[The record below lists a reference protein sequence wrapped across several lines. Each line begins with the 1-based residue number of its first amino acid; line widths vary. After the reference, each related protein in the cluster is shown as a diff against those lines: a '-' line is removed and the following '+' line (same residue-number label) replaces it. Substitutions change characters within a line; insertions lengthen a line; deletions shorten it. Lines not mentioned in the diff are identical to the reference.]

1 MIAAR
6 GSSRNRTDGT
16 MWLVNSQDITLQIA
30 SRGDAQAIAALSRD
44 LIECGLGWEY
54 RPERIRELIAARDT
68 VTIVARDGDR
78 VVGFAIMSFGD
89 EYAHLVLMAVRPA
102 GQRRGIARRMTQW
115 LIETAKTAGIASI
128 HLELRAQNKDGFAF
142 YRALGFSETLR
153 LPGYYRGRETAI
165 RMIRV
170 LRPPG
175 ATAPIWGPP
184 KR

>member
-1 MIAAR
+1 MCA
-6 GSSRNRTDGT
+6 
-16 MWLVNSQDITLQIA
+16 VNSQDITLQLA
-30 SRGDAQAIAALSRD
+30 ARSDAQAIAALSRD

-54 RPERIRELIAARDT
+54 RPERVRELIATRDT
-68 VTIVARDGDR
+68 VTLVARDGDR
-78 VVGFAIMSFGD
+78 VMGFAIMSFGD
-89 EYAHLVLMAVRPA
+89 EYAHLILMAVRPA

-115 LIETAKTAGIASI
+115 LIESAATAGIASI

-142 YRALGFSETLR
+142 YRSLGFSETLR

-170 LRPPG
+170 LRPPY
-175 ATAPIWGPP
+175 AVAPVWRPS

>member
-1 MIAAR
+1 MLR
-6 GSSRNRTDGT
+6 
-16 MWLVNSQDITLQIA
+16 VNSQNITVQLA
-30 SRGDAQAIAALSRD
+30 TRSDAHAIAAMSRD

-68 VTIVARDGDR
+68 VTLAARDGDR
-78 VVGFAIMSFGD
+78 VMGFAIMTYGE

-115 LIETAKTAGIASI
+115 LVETAMTAGIASI
-128 HLELRAQNKDGFAF
+128 HLELRALNKDGFAF

-170 LRPPG
+170 LRLPCAVAPLWHPP
-175 ATAPIWGPP
+175 
-184 KR
+184 RL

>member
-1 MIAAR
+1 ML
-6 GSSRNRTDGT
+6 
-16 MWLVNSQDITLQIA
+16 LVNSQNITVQLA
-30 SRGDAQAIAALSRD
+30 SRSDVQAIAAMSRD

-54 RPERIRELIAARDT
+54 RPERVRGLIAQRE
-68 VTIVARDGDR
+68 TIALVARDGDR
-78 VVGFAIMSFGD
+78 VMGFAIMSFGD

-115 LIETAKTAGIASI
+115 LMESAVTAGIASI

-142 YRALGFSETLR
+142 YRALGFAETLR

-170 LRPPG
+170 LRPPH
-175 ATAPIWGPP
+175 ASAPIWRPP
-184 KR
+184 RR